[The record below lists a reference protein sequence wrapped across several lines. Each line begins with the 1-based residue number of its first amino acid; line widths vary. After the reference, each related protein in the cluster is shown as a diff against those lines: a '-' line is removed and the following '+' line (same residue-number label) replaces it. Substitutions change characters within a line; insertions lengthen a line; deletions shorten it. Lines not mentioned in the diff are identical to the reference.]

1 MNFWVVNFYVSFQ
14 RSNAGFCGIF
24 LSGMQTKADD
34 KLIYLWPPIYGGDHS
49 GN

>member
-1 MNFWVVNFYVSFQ
+1 MQVFV
-14 RSNAGFCGIF
+14 AF

-34 KLIYLWPPIYGGDHS
+34 KLIYLWPPIYGEGDHS